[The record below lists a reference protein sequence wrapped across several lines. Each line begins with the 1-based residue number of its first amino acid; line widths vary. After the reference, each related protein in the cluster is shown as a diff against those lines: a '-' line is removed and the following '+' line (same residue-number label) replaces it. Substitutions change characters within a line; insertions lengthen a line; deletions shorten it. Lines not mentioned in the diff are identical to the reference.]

1 MYRDSQ
7 DSNAWFVDRRPIKS
21 TIRPLDCWKLSNT
34 VCVGTNGNIL
44 CGGPRKMH
52 APTSTRNSAAFDQ
65 IYEKVPT
72 DQVVRLKEFR
82 LTHPY
87 KQLIIGDAR
96 WEYISCG
103 QGDQTLLLLP
113 GALSVGES
121 TFPLIS
127 AFENE
132 YRVIAPSYPLSLT
145 MGALCAGL
153 AHILETEALNQAHVI
168 GGSYGGLVA
177 QYFVRRHPH
186 QTRSLILS
194 HTFALRPKLAK
205 PLWIAG
211 KLFPMFPQKLF
222 EAILRIRLNK
232 MLVSTLR
239 AAGHPEAE
247 FWRAYLDEAIASGLL
262 KEVFTHQN
270 KSLLDLAQQPRFTS
284 DDLKAWPGKIL
295 IIESDDDPAITAR
308 DRERLRSTYPNAQ
321 ILTFRDAGHASSILK
336 RAEVVSV
343 VRSFIHDVDISDDTV
358 L

>member
-1 MYRDSQ
+1 
-7 DSNAWFVDRRPIKS
+7 
-21 TIRPLDCWKLSNT
+21 
-34 VCVGTNGNIL
+34 
-44 CGGPRKMH
+44 MH
-52 APTSTRNSAAFDQ
+52 APTPTQKSATFDQ

-72 DQVVRLKEFR
+72 EQVARLKAFR

-87 KQLIIGDAR
+87 KQILIGDTK
-96 WEYISCG
+96 WEYVSCG

-132 YRVIAPSYPLSLT
+132 YHIIAPSYPLALT
-145 MGALCAGL
+145 MTALCRGL
-153 AHILETEALNQAHVI
+153 AHILEIEALNQAHVI

-177 QYFVRRHPH
+177 QYFVRQHPH

-194 HTFALRPKLAK
+194 HTFVLTPKLAK

-222 EAILRIRLNK
+222 ASILRIRLNK

-239 AAGHPEAE
+239 AARHPEAE
-247 FWRAYLDEAIASGLL
+247 FWQAYLDEAIASDLL
-262 KEVFTHQN
+262 KEVFIHQN
-270 KSLLDLAQQPRFTS
+270 KSLLDLAHQPRFTS

-295 IIESDDDPAITAR
+295 IIESDDDPAITSR
-308 DRERLRSTYPNAQ
+308 DRAFLRSTYPNSQ
-321 ILTFRDAGHASSILK
+321 VHTFRDAGHASSILR
-336 RAEVVSV
+336 RAEVVSII
-343 VRSFIHDVDISDDTV
+343 RSFIDNVV
-358 L
+358 